1 MSTINFNGLVSGLD
15 TASMIDQLVAA
26 EKSSATV
33 LRQRVTDVNRRGT
46 ILDDLTT
53 RLLGV
58 RDKARAIDQA
68 TDLRTAKASLSDTDH
83 ASVAVSGSAAAAT
96 HSLRVDALARAQVTT
111 SRTFA
116 TAGAGAAGT
125 GSIDITTSAGTT
137 SVSWTATDTL
147 QDIADRINTADAAS
161 TASVVFDGTNYRL
174 VATARQTGVANA
186 PTYTDGGDGLGWSTP
201 ANVTIP
207 ASDARFTLD
216 GIAMSRST
224 NLVADAAS
232 GVTLTLKRAHGAAEA
247 ETTIDVSSDGDA
259 VKTKVKELVDAFNA
273 TANLV
278 TSQLSYSGVAKG
290 ADTLFGDSALR
301 QLQLAMN
308 KAATDSH
315 GGKTLAGLGITFD
328 RTGRLSIDDS
338 KLTAA
343 LTADPRA
350 AERLFVDGGLG
361 AKLGDLA
368 DQYARSGDGILAAK
382 GKALDSQA
390 AAYQKQID
398 RIEDAATKVGERL
411 RDQFTKL
418 ESALSNMQQQSA
430 RLTAILG

>member
-1 MSTINFNGLVSGLD
+1 MSINFNGLVSGLD

-33 LRQRVTDVNRRGT
+33 LRQRVTDVNRQGT
-46 ILDDLTT
+46 IIDDLTT
-53 RLLGV
+53 RLLSV
-58 RDKARAIDQA
+58 RDKARALDQA
-68 TDLRTAKASLSDTDH
+68 SELRTAKATSSDDSH

-96 HSLRVDALARAQVTT
+96 HSLRVDTLARAQVTT

-116 TAGAGAAGT
+116 SNGAGAAGT
-125 GSIDITTSAGTT
+125 GSVDITTSAGTK

-147 QDIADRINTADAAS
+147 QDIADRINAADAAS
-161 TASVVFDGTNYRL
+161 TASVVYDGTNYRL
-174 VATARQTGVANA
+174 VATARQPGVANA
-186 PTYTDGGDGLGWSTP
+186 PTYTDGGAGLGWSAP
-201 ANVTIP
+201 ANVTIA

-216 GIAMSRST
+216 GIAMTRST

-232 GVTLTLKRAHGAAEA
+232 GMTLTLKRAHAVG
-247 ETTIDVSSDGDA
+247 ETDTIVDVSSDGDA
-259 VKTKVKELVDAFNA
+259 VKTKVKDVVDAFNTA
-273 TANLV
+273 ANLV
-278 TSQLSYSGVAKG
+278 TSQLSYSGVTKG
-290 ADTLFGDSALR
+290 AGTLFGDSTLR

-328 RTGRLSIDDS
+328 RTGRLSIDDA

-343 LTADPRA
+343 IAADPRA

-361 AKLGDLA
+361 TKLGDLA

-382 GKALDSQA
+382 GKSLDSQA
-390 AAYQKQID
+390 ASYQKQID

-418 ESALSNMQQQSA
+418 EKALSTMQQQSA

>member
-1 MSTINFNGLVSGLD
+1 MSINFNGLVSGLD

-33 LRQRVTDVNRRGT
+33 LRQRVTDVNRQGT
-46 ILDDLTT
+46 IIDDLTT
-53 RLLGV
+53 RLLSV
-58 RDKARAIDQA
+58 RDKARALDQA
-68 TDLRTAKASLSDTDH
+68 SELRTAKATSSDDSH
-83 ASVAVSGSAAAAT
+83 ASVVVSGSAAAAT
-96 HSLRVDALARAQVTT
+96 HSLRVDTLARAQVTT

-116 TAGAGAAGT
+116 SNGAGAAGT
-125 GSIDITTSAGTT
+125 GSVDITTSAGTK

-147 QDIADRINTADAAS
+147 QDIADGINAADAAS
-161 TASVVFDGTNYRL
+161 TASVVYDGTNYRL
-174 VATARQTGVANA
+174 VATARQPGVANA
-186 PTYTDGGDGLGWSTP
+186 PTYTDGGAGLGWSAP
-201 ANVTIP
+201 ANVTIA

-216 GIAMSRST
+216 GIAMTRST

-232 GVTLTLKRAHGAAEA
+232 GMTLTLKRAHAVG
-247 ETTIDVSSDGDA
+247 ETDTIVDVSSDGDA
-259 VKTKVKELVDAFNA
+259 VKTKVKDVVDAFNTA
-273 TANLV
+273 ANLV
-278 TSQLSYSGVAKG
+278 TSQLSYSGVTKG
-290 ADTLFGDSALR
+290 AGTLFGDSTLR

-328 RTGRLSIDDS
+328 RTGRLSIDDA

-343 LTADPRA
+343 IAADPRA

-361 AKLGDLA
+361 TKLGDLA

-382 GKALDSQA
+382 GKSLDSQA
-390 AAYQKQID
+390 ASYQKQID

-418 ESALSNMQQQSA
+418 EKALSTMQQQSA

>member
-1 MSTINFNGLVSGLD
+1 MSINFNGLVSGLD

-33 LRQRVTDVNRRGT
+33 LRQRVTDVNRQGT
-46 ILDDLTT
+46 IIDDLTT
-53 RLLGV
+53 RLLSV
-58 RDKARAIDQA
+58 RDKARALDQA
-68 TDLRTAKASLSDTDH
+68 SELRTAKATSSDDSH

-96 HSLRVDALARAQVTT
+96 HSLRVDTLARAQVTT

-116 TAGAGAAGT
+116 SSGAGVAGT
-125 GSIDITTSAGTT
+125 GSVDITTSAGTK
-137 SVSWTATDTL
+137 SVSWTTTDTL
-147 QDIADRINTADAAS
+147 QDIADRINAADAAS
-161 TASVVFDGTNYRL
+161 TASVVYDGTNYRL
-174 VATARQTGVANA
+174 VATARQPGVANA
-186 PTYTDGGDGLGWSTP
+186 PTYADGGAGLGWSAP
-201 ANVTIP
+201 ANVTIA

-216 GIAMSRST
+216 GIAMTRST

-232 GVTLTLKRAHGAAEA
+232 GMTLTLKRAHAVGEA
-247 ETTIDVSSDGDA
+247 DTVVDVSSDGDA
-259 VKTKVKELVDAFNA
+259 VKTKVKDVVDAFNA
-273 TANLV
+273 AANLV
-278 TSQLSYSGVAKG
+278 TSQLSYSGVTKG
-290 ADTLFGDSALR
+290 AGTLFGDSTLR

-328 RTGRLSIDDS
+328 RSGRLTIDDA
-338 KLTAA
+338 KLSAA

-361 AKLGDLA
+361 TKLGDLA

-390 AAYQKQID
+390 ASYQKQID
-398 RIEDAATKVGERL
+398 RIEDAATTVGERL

-418 ESALSNMQQQSA
+418 EKALSTMQQQSA

>member
-1 MSTINFNGLVSGLD
+1 MSSINFNGLVSGLD
-15 TASMIDQLVAA
+15 TSTMIDQLVAA
-26 EKSSATV
+26 EKASATV
-33 LRQRVTDVNRRGT
+33 LRQRVSDVTRQGT

-68 TDLRTAKASLSDTDH
+68 SEHRTAKATSSDADH
-83 ASVAVSGSAAAAT
+83 ASVVVSGGAATAT

-116 TAGAGAAGT
+116 SAGAGVAGT
-125 GSIDITTSAGTT
+125 GSIDIATSAGTT
-137 SVSWTATDTL
+137 SVSWTASDTL

-161 TASVVFDGTNYRL
+161 TASVVYDGTNYRL

-186 PTYTDGGDGLGWSTP
+186 PTYTDGGAGLGWSTP
-201 ANVTIP
+201 GNVTIP

-216 GIAMSRST
+216 GIAMTRST

-232 GVTLTLKRAHGAAEA
+232 GVTLTLKRAHASGEADPAIAVSADTDAE
-247 ETTIDVSSDGDA
+247 
-259 VKTKVKELVDAFNA
+259 KTKVKELVDAFNA
-273 TANLV
+273 AANLV
-278 TSQLSYSGVAKG
+278 TSQLSYSGVKKG
-290 ADTLFGDSALR
+290 TDSLFGDSTLR

-308 KAATDSH
+308 RAATDSH
-315 GGKTLAGLGITFD
+315 GGKTLAGLGVTFD
-328 RTGRLSIDDS
+328 RTGRLSIDDT
-338 KLTAA
+338 KLTATLA
-343 LTADPRA
+343 ADPRA

-361 AKLGDLA
+361 TKLGDLA
-368 DQYARSGDGILAAK
+368 DQYGRSGDGILATK
-382 GKALDSQA
+382 GKSLDSQA

-418 ESALSNMQQQSA
+418 EKALSTMQQQSA

>member
-1 MSTINFNGLVSGLD
+1 MSINFNGLVSGLD

-33 LRQRVTDVNRRGT
+33 LRQRVTDVNRQGT
-46 ILDDLTT
+46 IIDDLTT
-53 RLLGV
+53 RLLSV
-58 RDKARAIDQA
+58 RDKARALDQA
-68 TDLRTAKASLSDTDH
+68 SELRTAKATSSDDSH
-83 ASVAVSGSAAAAT
+83 ASVVVSGSAAAAT
-96 HSLRVDALARAQVTT
+96 HSLRVDTLARAQVTT

-116 TAGAGAAGT
+116 SNGAGAAGT
-125 GSIDITTSAGTT
+125 GSVDITTSAGTK

-147 QDIADRINTADAAS
+147 QDIADRINAADAAS
-161 TASVVFDGTNYRL
+161 TASVVYDGTNYRL
-174 VATARQTGVANA
+174 VATARQPGVANA
-186 PTYTDGGDGLGWSTP
+186 PTYTDGGAGLGWSAP
-201 ANVTIP
+201 ANVTIA

-216 GIAMSRST
+216 GIAMTRST

-232 GVTLTLKRAHGAAEA
+232 GMTLTLKRAHAVG
-247 ETTIDVSSDGDA
+247 ETDTIVDVSSDGDA
-259 VKTKVKELVDAFNA
+259 VKTKVKDVVDAFNTA
-273 TANLV
+273 ANLV
-278 TSQLSYSGVAKG
+278 TSQLSYSGVTKG
-290 ADTLFGDSALR
+290 AGTLFGDSTLR

-328 RTGRLSIDDS
+328 RSGRLTIDDA
-338 KLTAA
+338 KLSAA

-361 AKLGDLA
+361 TKLGDLA

-382 GKALDSQA
+382 GKSLDSQA
-390 AAYQKQID
+390 ASYQKQID

-418 ESALSNMQQQSA
+418 EKALSTMQQQSA

>member
-1 MSTINFNGLVSGLD
+1 MSINFNGLVSGLD

-33 LRQRVTDVNRRGT
+33 LRQRVTDVNRQGT
-46 ILDDLTT
+46 IIDDLTT
-53 RLLGV
+53 RLLSV
-58 RDKARAIDQA
+58 RDKARALDQA
-68 TDLRTAKASLSDTDH
+68 SELRTAKATSSDDSH

-96 HSLRVDALARAQVTT
+96 HSLRVDTLARAQVTT

-116 TAGAGAAGT
+116 SNGAGAAGT
-125 GSIDITTSAGTT
+125 GSVDITTSAGTK

-147 QDIADRINTADAAS
+147 QDIADRINAADAAS
-161 TASVVFDGTNYRL
+161 TASVVYDGTNYRL
-174 VATARQTGVANA
+174 VATARQPGVANA
-186 PTYTDGGDGLGWSTP
+186 PTYTDGGAGLGWSAP
-201 ANVTIP
+201 ANVTIA

-216 GIAMSRST
+216 GIAMTRST

-232 GVTLTLKRAHGAAEA
+232 GMTLTLKRAHAVG
-247 ETTIDVSSDGDA
+247 ETDTIVDVSSDGDA
-259 VKTKVKELVDAFNA
+259 VKTKVKDVVDAFNTA
-273 TANLV
+273 ANLV
-278 TSQLSYSGVAKG
+278 TSQLSYSGVTKG
-290 ADTLFGDSALR
+290 AGTLFGDSTLR

-328 RTGRLSIDDS
+328 RSGRLTIDDA
-338 KLTAA
+338 KLSAA

-361 AKLGDLA
+361 TKLGDLA

-382 GKALDSQA
+382 GKSLDSQA
-390 AAYQKQID
+390 ASYQKQID

-418 ESALSNMQQQSA
+418 EKALSTMQQQSA

>member
-1 MSTINFNGLVSGLD
+1 MSINFNGLVSGLD

-33 LRQRVTDVNRRGT
+33 LRQRVTDVNRQGT

-53 RLLGV
+53 RLLSV
-58 RDKARAIDQA
+58 RDKARALDQA
-68 TDLRTAKASLSDTDH
+68 SELRTAKATSSDDSH
-83 ASVAVSGSAAAAT
+83 ASVVVSGSAAAAT
-96 HSLRVDALARAQVTT
+96 HSLRVDTLARAQVTT

-116 TAGAGAAGT
+116 SNGAGAAGT
-125 GSIDITTSAGTT
+125 GSVDITTSAGTK

-147 QDIADRINTADAAS
+147 QDIADGINAADAAS
-161 TASVVFDGTNYRL
+161 TASVVYDGTNYRL
-174 VATARQTGVANA
+174 VATARQPGVANA
-186 PTYTDGGDGLGWSTP
+186 PTYTDGGAGLGWSAP
-201 ANVTIP
+201 ANVTIA

-216 GIAMSRST
+216 GIAMTRST

-232 GVTLTLKRAHGAAEA
+232 GMTLTLKRAHAVG
-247 ETTIDVSSDGDA
+247 ETDTIVDVSSDGDA
-259 VKTKVKELVDAFNA
+259 VKTKVKDVVDAFNTA
-273 TANLV
+273 ANLV
-278 TSQLSYSGVAKG
+278 TSQLSYSGVTKG
-290 ADTLFGDSALR
+290 AGTLFGDSTLR

-328 RTGRLSIDDS
+328 RTGRLSIDDA

-343 LTADPRA
+343 IAADPRA

-361 AKLGDLA
+361 TKLGDLA

-382 GKALDSQA
+382 GKSLDSQA
-390 AAYQKQID
+390 ASYQKQID

-418 ESALSNMQQQSA
+418 EKALSTMQQQSA

>member
-1 MSTINFNGLVSGLD
+1 MSINFNGLVSGLD

-33 LRQRVTDVNRRGT
+33 LRQRVTDVNRQGT
-46 ILDDLTT
+46 IIDDLTT
-53 RLLGV
+53 RLLSV
-58 RDKARAIDQA
+58 RDKARALDQA
-68 TDLRTAKASLSDTDH
+68 SELRTAKATSSDDSH
-83 ASVAVSGSAAAAT
+83 ASVVVSGSAAAAT
-96 HSLRVDALARAQVTT
+96 HSLRVDTLARAQVTT

-116 TAGAGAAGT
+116 SSGAGVAGT
-125 GSIDITTSAGTT
+125 GSVDITTSAGTK
-137 SVSWTATDTL
+137 SVSWTTTDTL
-147 QDIADRINTADAAS
+147 QDIADRINAADAAS
-161 TASVVFDGTNYRL
+161 TASVVYDGTNYRL
-174 VATARQTGVANA
+174 VATARQPGVANA
-186 PTYTDGGDGLGWSTP
+186 PTYTDGGAGLGWSAP
-201 ANVTIP
+201 ANVTIA

-216 GIAMSRST
+216 GIAMTRST

-232 GVTLTLKRAHGAAEA
+232 GMTLTLKRAHAVG
-247 ETTIDVSSDGDA
+247 ETDTIVDVSSDGDA
-259 VKTKVKELVDAFNA
+259 VKTKVKDVVDAFNTA
-273 TANLV
+273 ANLV
-278 TSQLSYSGVAKG
+278 TSQLSYSGVTKG
-290 ADTLFGDSALR
+290 AGTLFGDSTLR

-328 RTGRLSIDDS
+328 RTGRLSIDDA

-343 LTADPRA
+343 IAADPRA

-361 AKLGDLA
+361 TKLGDLA

-382 GKALDSQA
+382 GKSLDSQA
-390 AAYQKQID
+390 ASYQKQID

-418 ESALSNMQQQSA
+418 EKALSTMQQQSA

>member
-1 MSTINFNGLVSGLD
+1 MSINFNGLVSGLD

-33 LRQRVTDVNRRGT
+33 LRQRVTDVNRQGT
-46 ILDDLTT
+46 IIDDLTT
-53 RLLGV
+53 RLLSV
-58 RDKARAIDQA
+58 RDKARALDQA
-68 TDLRTAKASLSDTDH
+68 SELRTAKATSSDDSH
-83 ASVAVSGSAAAAT
+83 ASVVVSGSAAAAT
-96 HSLRVDALARAQVTT
+96 HSLRVDTLARAQVTT

-116 TAGAGAAGT
+116 SNGAGAAGT
-125 GSIDITTSAGTT
+125 GSVDITTSAGTK

-147 QDIADRINTADAAS
+147 QDIADRINAADAAS
-161 TASVVFDGTNYRL
+161 TASVVYDGTNYRL
-174 VATARQTGVANA
+174 VATARQPGVANA
-186 PTYTDGGDGLGWSTP
+186 PTYTDGGAGLGWSAP
-201 ANVTIP
+201 ANVTIA

-216 GIAMSRST
+216 GIAMTRST

-232 GVTLTLKRAHGAAEA
+232 GMTLTLKRAHAVG
-247 ETTIDVSSDGDA
+247 ETDTIVDVSSDGDA
-259 VKTKVKELVDAFNA
+259 VKTKVKDVVDAFNTA
-273 TANLV
+273 ANLV
-278 TSQLSYSGVAKG
+278 TSQLSYSGVTKG
-290 ADTLFGDSALR
+290 AGTLFGDSTLR

-328 RTGRLSIDDS
+328 RTGRLSIDDA

-343 LTADPRA
+343 IAADPRA

-361 AKLGDLA
+361 TKLGDLA

-382 GKALDSQA
+382 GKSLDSQA
-390 AAYQKQID
+390 ASYQKQID

-418 ESALSNMQQQSA
+418 EKALSTMQQQSA

>member
-1 MSTINFNGLVSGLD
+1 MSINFNGLVSGLD

-33 LRQRVTDVNRRGT
+33 LRQRVTDVNRQGT
-46 ILDDLTT
+46 IIDDLTT
-53 RLLGV
+53 RLLSV
-58 RDKARAIDQA
+58 RDKARALDQA
-68 TDLRTAKASLSDTDH
+68 SELRTAKATSSDDSH
-83 ASVAVSGSAAAAT
+83 ASVVVSGSAAAAT
-96 HSLRVDALARAQVTT
+96 HSLRVDTLARAQVTT

-116 TAGAGAAGT
+116 SNGAGAAGT
-125 GSIDITTSAGTT
+125 GSVDITTSAGTK

-147 QDIADRINTADAAS
+147 QDIADRINAADAAS
-161 TASVVFDGTNYRL
+161 TASVVYDGTNYRL
-174 VATARQTGVANA
+174 VATARQPGVANA
-186 PTYTDGGDGLGWSTP
+186 PTYTDGGAGLGWSAP
-201 ANVTIP
+201 ANVTIA

-216 GIAMSRST
+216 GIAMTRST

-232 GVTLTLKRAHGAAEA
+232 GMTLTLKRAHAVG
-247 ETTIDVSSDGDA
+247 ETDTIVDVSSDGDA
-259 VKTKVKELVDAFNA
+259 VKTKVKDVVDAFNTA
-273 TANLV
+273 ANLV
-278 TSQLSYSGVAKG
+278 TSQLSYSGVTKG
-290 ADTLFGDSALR
+290 AGTLFGDSTLR

-328 RTGRLSIDDS
+328 RTGRLSIDDA

-343 LTADPRA
+343 IAADPRA

-361 AKLGDLA
+361 TKLGDLA

-390 AAYQKQID
+390 ASYQKQID

-418 ESALSNMQQQSA
+418 EKALSTMQQQSA

>member
-1 MSTINFNGLVSGLD
+1 MSINFNGLVSGLD

-33 LRQRVTDVNRRGT
+33 LRQRVTDVNRQGT

-53 RLLGV
+53 RLLSV
-58 RDKARAIDQA
+58 RDKARALDQA
-68 TDLRTAKASLSDTDH
+68 SELRTAKATSSDDSH
-83 ASVAVSGSAAAAT
+83 ASVVVSGSAAAAT
-96 HSLRVDALARAQVTT
+96 HSLRVDTLARAQVTT

-116 TAGAGAAGT
+116 SNGAGAAGT
-125 GSIDITTSAGTT
+125 GSVDITTSAGTK

-147 QDIADRINTADAAS
+147 QDIADRINAADAAS
-161 TASVVFDGTNYRL
+161 TASVVYDGTNYRL
-174 VATARQTGVANA
+174 VATARQPGVANA
-186 PTYTDGGDGLGWSTP
+186 PTYTDGGAGLGWSAP
-201 ANVTIP
+201 ANVTIA

-216 GIAMSRST
+216 GIAMTRST

-232 GVTLTLKRAHGAAEA
+232 GMTLTLKRAHAVG
-247 ETTIDVSSDGDA
+247 ETDTIVDVSSDGDA
-259 VKTKVKELVDAFNA
+259 VKTKVKDVVDAFNTA
-273 TANLV
+273 ANLV
-278 TSQLSYSGVAKG
+278 TSQLSYSGVTKG
-290 ADTLFGDSALR
+290 AGTLFGDSTLR

-328 RTGRLSIDDS
+328 RTGRLSIDDA

-343 LTADPRA
+343 IAADPRA

-361 AKLGDLA
+361 TKLGDLA

-382 GKALDSQA
+382 GKSLDSQA
-390 AAYQKQID
+390 ASYQKQID

-418 ESALSNMQQQSA
+418 EKALSTMQQQSA

>member
-1 MSTINFNGLVSGLD
+1 MSINFNGLVSGLD

-33 LRQRVTDVNRRGT
+33 LRQRVTDVNRQGT

-53 RLLGV
+53 RLLSV
-58 RDKARAIDQA
+58 RDKARALDQA
-68 TDLRTAKASLSDTDH
+68 SELRTAKATSSDDSH
-83 ASVAVSGSAAAAT
+83 ASVVVSGSAAAAT
-96 HSLRVDALARAQVTT
+96 HSLRVDTLARAQVTT

-116 TAGAGAAGT
+116 SSGAGVAGT
-125 GSIDITTSAGTT
+125 GSVDITTSAGTK

-147 QDIADRINTADAAS
+147 QDIADRINAADAAS
-161 TASVVFDGTNYRL
+161 TASVVYDGTNYRL
-174 VATARQTGVANA
+174 VATARQPGVANA
-186 PTYTDGGDGLGWSTP
+186 PTYTDGGAGLGWSAP
-201 ANVTIP
+201 ANVTIA

-216 GIAMSRST
+216 GIAMTRST

-232 GVTLTLKRAHGAAEA
+232 GMTLTLKRAHAVG
-247 ETTIDVSSDGDA
+247 ETDTIVDVSSDGDA
-259 VKTKVKELVDAFNA
+259 VKTKVKDVVDAFNTA
-273 TANLV
+273 ANLV
-278 TSQLSYSGVAKG
+278 TSQLSYSGVTKG
-290 ADTLFGDSALR
+290 AGTLFGDSTLR

-328 RTGRLSIDDS
+328 RSGRLTIDDA
-338 KLTAA
+338 KLSAA

-361 AKLGDLA
+361 TKLGDLA

-382 GKALDSQA
+382 GKSLDSQA
-390 AAYQKQID
+390 ASYQKQID

-418 ESALSNMQQQSA
+418 EKALSTMQQQSA